1 MRLTTHCDYN
11 DFAVLYRTN
20 AQSRVLEEALRK
32 RNIPYRIYGG
42 MSFYQREIKDAIAYF
57 RLTINPDDEEAL
69 KRVINYPAR
78 GIGNTTLSKLIE
90 RAHSQ
95 ESSIWNVIS
104 DPIGHNLAVN
114 NGTLNKLKTFKDL
127 IDELRYEADKKN
139 TPELAETIIKR
150 SGIWEKVPGS
160 YPRKRQPAKRT
171 VEELL
176 NGVREFCALRKEA
189 EKNKPPYPTS

>member
-20 AQSRVLEEALRK
+20 AQSRELEEALRE

-42 MSFYQREIKDAIAYF
+42 MSFYQRKEIKDAIAYF

-95 ESSIWNVIS
+95 ESSIWKVIS

-127 IDELRYEADKKN
+127 IDELRYEADKRTHRN
-139 TPELAETIIKR
+139 
-150 SGIWEKVPGS
+150 W
-160 YPRKRQPAKRT
+160 RKRLSSDRAFGERFPRIVPPKTSTGKRT
-171 VEELL
+171 S
-176 NGVREFCALRKEA
+176 
-189 EKNKPPYPTS
+189 KNF

>member
-1 MRLTTHCDYN
+1 
-11 DFAVLYRTN
+11 
-20 AQSRVLEEALRK
+20 
-32 RNIPYRIYGG
+32 
-42 MSFYQREIKDAIAYF
+42 MSFYQRKEIKDAIAYF

-95 ESSIWNVIS
+95 ESSIWKVIS

-127 IDELRYEADKKN
+127 IDELRYEAEKMN
-139 TPELAETIIKR
+139 TPELADTMI
-150 SGIWEKVPGS
+150 
-160 YPRKRQPAKRT
+160 
-171 VEELL
+171 
-176 NGVREFCALRKEA
+176 
-189 EKNKPPYPTS
+189 